1 MYEPSGGTACSM
13 NVPPRRHMYVRLVPM
28 RMMGSRTHART
39 RAVFFEEGGFL
50 VFLSFS
56 VNVVVTCMYA
66 WRRGRRGR
74 RRRERDDD
82 DVFHVFEPGG
92 RAHVAEKYTG
102 EVVVV

>member
-1 MYEPSGGTACSM
+1 MYI
-13 NVPPRRHMYVRLVPM
+13 RLVPM

-39 RAVFFEEGGFL
+39 RAVFSRRGVFL
-50 VFLSFS
+50 VFLSFL

-66 WRRGRRGR
+66 WRRGGR
-74 RRRERDDD
+74 SDDDD